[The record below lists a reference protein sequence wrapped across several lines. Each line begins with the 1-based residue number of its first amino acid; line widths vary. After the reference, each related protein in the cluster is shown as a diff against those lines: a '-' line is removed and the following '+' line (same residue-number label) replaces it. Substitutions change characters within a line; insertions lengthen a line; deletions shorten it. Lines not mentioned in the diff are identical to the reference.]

1 MAEPAAKRLK
11 RSHTH
16 VPTPFRLTDP
26 SMRLAYAKTALYHVS
41 DDVLELILRYT
52 QPPVSVR
59 RRLDA
64 VIVEYRSVLKNVAW
78 VRYHPSLPWHQ
89 QRKHIRTTAGQ
100 ILFRTRR
107 VPWGRALFGTSRD
120 IQHLRR
126 QLVARRLRADER
138 LELNTVIDR
147 LWRRFLERL
156 DTIYDTC

>member
-1 MAEPAAKRLK
+1 MAEPVAKRRK
-11 RSHTH
+11 QSHPH

-26 SMRLAYAKTALYHVS
+26 TTRLAYAKTALYHVS

-59 RRLDA
+59 RRMF
-64 VIVEYRSVLKNVAW
+64 VTEYRSVLKNVAW

-89 QRKHIRTTAGQ
+89 QRRRIRTTAGQ

-107 VPWGRALFGTSRD
+107 VPWERALFGYSRD

-126 QLVARRLRADER
+126 QLASRRLRAAKR
-138 LELNTVIDR
+138 LELTSVIDR

>member
-11 RSHTH
+11 RSYTH

-41 DDVLELILRYT
+41 DDILEMILRYT
-52 QPPVSVR
+52 RPPVMMR
-59 RRLDA
+59 RRMDA
-64 VIVEYRSVLKNVAW
+64 VIAEYRSVLKNVAW

-89 QRKHIRTTAGQ
+89 QRKHIRTAAGQ

-107 VPWGRALFGTSRD
+107 VPWERALFGYSRD

-126 QLVARRLRADER
+126 QLASRRSQADKR
-138 LELNTVIDR
+138 LELMLVIDR

-156 DTIYDTC
+156 DTICDTC

>member
-1 MAEPAAKRLK
+1 MAEPVAKRLK
-11 RSHTH
+11 RSHPH

-26 SMRLAYAKTALYHVS
+26 TTRLAYAKTALYHVS

-52 QPPVSVR
+52 RPPVTMR
-59 RRLDA
+59 RRMDA
-64 VIVEYRSVLKNVAW
+64 VMAEYRSVLKNVAW

-89 QRKHIRTTAGQ
+89 QRRHIRTAAGQ

-107 VPWGRALFGTSRD
+107 VPWERALFGYSRD
-120 IQHLRR
+120 MQHLRR
-126 QLVARRLRADER
+126 QLSSRRLRAAER
-138 LELNTVIDR
+138 LELKSVIDR

>member
-1 MAEPAAKRLK
+1 MAEPVAKRRK
-11 RSHTH
+11 QSHPH

-59 RRLDA
+59 RQMNA
-64 VIVEYRSVLKNVAW
+64 VMAEYRSVLKNVAW

-89 QRKHIRTTAGQ
+89 QRRHIRTTAGQ

-107 VPWGRALFGTSRD
+107 VPWERALFGYSRD
-120 IQHLRR
+120 IQLFEGN
-126 QLVARRLRADER
+126 L
-138 LELNTVIDR
+138 
-147 LWRRFLERL
+147 
-156 DTIYDTC
+156 

>member
-52 QPPVSVR
+52 GPPVLVQR
-59 RRLDA
+59 RMFMA
-64 VIVEYRSVLKNVAW
+64 EYRSVLKNVAW

-89 QRKHIRTTAGQ
+89 QRRHICTAAGH

-107 VPWGRALFGTSRD
+107 VPWERALFGTSRD

-126 QLVARRLRADER
+126 QLASQRLQAAER
-138 LELNTVIDR
+138 LELTSVIDR
-147 LWRRFLERL
+147 LWRRLLERL

>member
-1 MAEPAAKRLK
+1 MAEPVAKRRK
-11 RSHTH
+11 QAHPH
-16 VPTPFRLTDP
+16 VPTPFRLTD
-26 SMRLAYAKTALYHVS
+26 SNMRLAYAKTALYHVS
-41 DDVLELILRYT
+41 GDLLELILRYT

-64 VIVEYRSVLKNVAW
+64 VMAEYRSVLKNVVW

-89 QRKHIRTTAGQ
+89 QRRHIRTAAGQ

-107 VPWGRALFGTSRD
+107 VPWERALFGYSRD
-120 IQHLRR
+120 MQHLRR
-126 QLVARRLRADER
+126 QLSSRRLRAAER
-138 LELNTVIDR
+138 LELKSVIDR

>member
-1 MAEPAAKRLK
+1 
-11 RSHTH
+11 
-16 VPTPFRLTDP
+16 
-26 SMRLAYAKTALYHVS
+26 MRLAYAKTALYHVS
-41 DDVLELILRYT
+41 DDILEMILRYT
-52 QPPVSVR
+52 RPPVSVR
-59 RRLDA
+59 RRMF
-64 VIVEYRSVLKNVAW
+64 VGEYRSVLKNVAW

-89 QRKHIRTTAGQ
+89 QRRHIRTAAGQ

-107 VPWGRALFGTSRD
+107 VPWERALFGTSRD

>member
-11 RSHTH
+11 RSYTH

-41 DDVLELILRYT
+41 DDVLERILCYT
-52 QPPVSVR
+52 QPPVSVQR
-59 RRLDA
+59 QMNA
-64 VIVEYRSVLKNVAW
+64 VMAEYRSVLKNVAW

-89 QRKHIRTTAGQ
+89 QRRHIRTTAGQ

-107 VPWGRALFGTSRD
+107 VPWERALFGYSRD
-120 IQHLRR
+120 IRHLRR
-126 QLVARRLRADER
+126 QVASRRLRAAER
-138 LELNTVIDR
+138 LELKSVINR
-147 LWRRFLERL
+147 LWRRFLMRL

>member
-11 RSHTH
+11 RSYPH

-26 SMRLAYAKTALYHVS
+26 NMRLAYAKTALYHVS
-41 DDVLELILRYT
+41 DDILEQILRHT

-59 RRLDA
+59 RQMDA
-64 VIVEYRSVLKNVAW
+64 VMTEYRSVLKNVAW

-89 QRKHIRTTAGQ
+89 QRRHIRTTAGQ

-107 VPWGRALFGTSRD
+107 VPWERALFGYSRD

-126 QLVARRLRADER
+126 QLASTRLCADER
-138 LELNTVIDR
+138 LELKSVIDR